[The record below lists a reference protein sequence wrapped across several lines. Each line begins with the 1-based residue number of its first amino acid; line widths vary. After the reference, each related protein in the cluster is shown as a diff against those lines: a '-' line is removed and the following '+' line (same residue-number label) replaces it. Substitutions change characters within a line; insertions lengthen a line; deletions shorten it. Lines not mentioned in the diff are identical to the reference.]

1 MVWLNLLGCFRM
13 QVYNSSQS
21 SPFVLVLRYSDKD
34 GFFFNC
40 GYPQNWPQADAED
53 RCLVELLD
61 YLHMGASEG
70 QNPLS
75 PLCRGH
81 AKWTDPA
88 LADSINSLLGTSC
101 KPTRPPRAAA
111 AGREKRVFEDKT
123 VEAICFD
130 QATCAQRQPRPAP
143 FHAIL

>member
-1 MVWLNLLGCFRM
+1 MVWLNLLGCFQM
-13 QVYNSSQS
+13 QVYITPDFS
-21 SPFVLVLRYSDKD
+21 SPKIMKFSDKD
-34 GFFFNC
+34 GGFFSCN
-40 GYPQNWPQADAED
+40 YPKNWPQADAED

-111 AGREKRVFEDKT
+111 GGREKRVFRDKT
-123 VEAICFD
+123 VEAICFE
-130 QATCAQRQPRPAP
+130 QATCQRIAPRRAAFPN
-143 FHAIL
+143 LL

>member
-13 QVYNSSQS
+13 QVYITPDFS
-21 SPFVLVLRYSDKD
+21 SPFISYYRNG
-34 GFFFNC
+34 GFFSCN
-40 GYPQNWPQADAED
+40 YPQNWPQADAED

-101 KPTRPPRAAA
+101 KPTRPPKATA
-111 AGREKRVFEDKT
+111 AGREKRAFKDKT
-123 VEAICFD
+123 VEAICFE
-130 QATCAQRQPRPAP
+130 QATCQRIAPRRAAFPN
-143 FHAIL
+143 LL